1 MATATNINIENLNM
15 DAQNARSEY
24 ENRMAEINAAKEK
37 EKRVMH
43 VNGIAEQSRE
53 LYDAYV
59 NAGFTPEQA
68 WEVCMLALRN
78 SVNPVVLEHPE
89 NPYVRI
95 ANRAKEYLR
104 GV

>member
-1 MATATNINIENLNM
+1 MSIVTTNPNIENLNM

-78 SVNPVVLEHPE
+78 SVNPVVLQPTE
-89 NPYVRI
+89 NPYTRLVER
-95 ANRAKEYLR
+95 ANMRR
-104 GV
+104 P

>member
-15 DAQNARSEY
+15 DAQNARNEY
-24 ENRMAEINAAKEK
+24 EHRMAEIDAAKEK
-37 EKRVMH
+37 EKRIMH

-59 NAGFTPEQA
+59 HAGFTPEQA
-68 WEVCMLALRN
+68 WEVCMLALQN
-78 SVNPVVLEHPE
+78 SVNPVVLQREE
-89 NPYVRI
+89 NPYAKI
-95 ANRAKEYLR
+95 ANRAREYLR